1 MLKHHNS
8 RAGVRRATTA
18 ELRGLCVTIVGL
30 KTVPSLVKFLTDLC
44 TPAELAA
51 MTERWAV
58 AQQVADGAPYRAVS
72 ASTGASTAT
81 VTRVAQWLRFG
92 AGGYRLALRRMRKGS
107 ST

>member
-1 MLKHHNS
+1 M
-8 RAGVRRATTA
+8 RRATAA
-18 ELRGLCVTIVGL
+18 ELRGLCAAIVGFN
-30 KTVPSLVKFLTDLC
+30 TVPACVKFLTDLC
-44 TPAELAA
+44 TPTELAA

-72 ASTGASTAT
+72 AATGASTAT